1 MLDKEQ
7 NTHTCSRKKSNFFS
21 NNFSNRCK
29 NTLPK
34 AGLSAWVWKIGPDVL
49 RVMSYR
55 QSDSVN

>member
-7 NTHTCSRKKSNFFS
+7 NTHTCPTKKSNFFS
-21 NNFSNRCK
+21 NHFSNRYK
-29 NTLPK
+29 NALSK
-34 AGLSAWVWKIGPDVL
+34 AGVSARVWKVGPDVL